1 MKRTHQTV
9 IGLAVLM
16 VPALIFAKPSTFMAG
31 KAAVEATSNLVVV
44 PLEITNGDNLAALD
58 IPLSFTEGV
67 TLREVN
73 FDDTRVSYFDL
84 KVALI
89 DNANRTVVIGLLPQM
104 TPEFKANLSA
114 GTGPIA
120 NLVFEVT
127 DPSVT
132 SVTLEAVQLKEPDHD
147 LMFVYANQVGEGT
160 TDVSVDTPEFE
171 RVTVSFAAGSGSNL
185 PTSFAIKQNYPNPF
199 NPATN
204 ISFDVPKASHVELSI
219 YNVLGQKVASL
230 VDQNMDPGTHTVSWD
245 ASNNSSGVYYY
256 RILAGT
262 FSATKKM
269 VLLK

>member
-1 MKRTHQTV
+1 MKRTHLTL
-9 IGLAVLM
+9 IGLAVVM
-16 VPALIFAKPSTFMAG
+16 VPALIFAKASTFVAG
-31 KAAVEATSNLVVV
+31 KAVAQTTSNLVVV

-84 KVALI
+84 KAALI
-89 DNANRTVVIGLLPQM
+89 DNANRTVVIGLLPQL
-104 TPEFKANLSA
+104 TAEHKAYLSA

-127 DPSVT
+127 DPTVT
-132 SVTLEAVQLKEPDHD
+132 SVTLEAVEMKEPDHD
-147 LMFVYANQVGEGT
+147 LMFVYANQIGEGS
-160 TDVSVDTPEFE
+160 TDLTVDKPEFE

-185 PTSFAIKQNYPNPF
+185 PTSFAIQQNYPNPF
-199 NPATN
+199 NPTTN
-204 ISFDVPKASHVELSI
+204 ISFDVPKASHVELSVF
-219 YNVLGQKVASL
+219 NMLGQKVISL
-230 VDQNMDPGTHTVSWD
+230 VNQNMDPGTHTVAWD
-245 ASNNSSGVYYY
+245 ASSNSSGVYYY
-256 RILAGT
+256 RISAGT